1 MERAGPVKPAA
12 AVALV
17 LVSGVWIWWTLA
29 EGGYFPLVLLPSGV
43 VLCVGAALLARW
55 APWRLDLRRSPAAA
69 LALASLAALG
79 VWSLL
84 SATWS
89 PAPDVAIGDGQ
100 RILVYALAFG
110 LGLGLCNL
118 LTERM
123 HLALVPAVAAGG
135 VAAVITALK
144 LALGDVPVEL
154 LEVDGTLDYPIG
166 YRNAN
171 AAFFAIVLFPA
182 LGLAAEARLHPLARA
197 AALATATG
205 CVDLFLLSQSRA
217 SVPAIALA
225 LAVYLLCSPL
235 RLRALCWLALAVLP
249 ALGVVPA
256 ATELYGAVNDDGLGS
271 AVAELNYAGV
281 AVGLTML
288 VAAVVGALA
297 VGLGGRVPGL
307 GSAGARGNRAVGV
320 GLLGLAV
327 IAAVGFVV
335 AVGSPTAW
343 VDDRITEFR
352 ETGSPDLS
360 ERSNRFTINAGS
372 GRYDLWRVALDDL
385 AAEPLLGDG
394 GGGFQ
399 YSYLRQRETLQRDP
413 RDAHSVELE
422 VLSELGLP
430 GFGLL
435 AASLI
440 GAVVAI
446 RRSRRL
452 GPFAAN
458 LGAVALASGTYW
470 LLHSSLDWFW
480 AFPAVTAIA
489 MGLLG
494 AACAPAA
501 LGPRRPPRA
510 GSGVLAVAL
519 IVLAVSMVPPFL
531 SLRYVGQARE
541 IWRADRELAYAD
553 LERARDLNPFADWPY
568 LIEGEIAR
576 ESGDV
581 EHSVEA
587 FTAAIEERPE
597 EWAGHFRLA
606 QLQAESRPGVAREQI
621 LLALERNP
629 RGPEIRAFAER
640 LGIDVEAVAGP
651 AG

>member
-1 MERAGPVKPAA
+1 MKPAA
-12 AVALV
+12 AAALA
-17 LVSGVWIWWTLA
+17 LVSGVWIWWTL
-29 EGGYFPLVLLPSGV
+29 EDGGYFPLVLLPSGV
-43 VLCVGAALLARW
+43 VLCVGAALLSGM
-55 APWRLDLRRSPAAA
+55 APWRLDLRRSRGAA
-69 LALASLAALG
+69 LALAALAALG

-84 SATWS
+84 SAIWS
-89 PAPDVAIGDGQ
+89 PSPDVAIGDGQ

-118 LTERM
+118 LSERM

-135 VAAVITALK
+135 VAAVVTAVK
-144 LALGDVPVEL
+144 LGIGDVPVEL
-154 LEVDGTLDYPIG
+154 LELDGTLDYPTG

-182 LGLAAEARLHPLARA
+182 LALAAEARLHPLARV

-217 SVPAIALA
+217 SAPAIVIAV
-225 LAVYLLCSPL
+225 AVYLICSPL
-235 RLRALCWLALAVLP
+235 RLRSLCWLALAVLP

-256 ATELYGAVNDDGLGS
+256 ATELYGAVNDDGLDS
-271 AVAELNYAGV
+271 AVAELNAAGV

-288 VAAVVGALA
+288 VAAVAGALA
-297 VGLGGRVPGL
+297 VSLGGRLPGF
-307 GSAGARGNRAVGV
+307 GSANRRGNRAVGV
-320 GLLGLAV
+320 GLGALAV
-327 IAAVGFVV
+327 TAAVGFVV
-335 AVGSPTAW
+335 AVGNPAAW

-360 ERSNRFTINAGS
+360 ERANRFTINAGS
-372 GRYDLWRVALDDL
+372 GRYDLWRVALDDVT
-385 AAEPLLGDG
+385 AEPLLGDG

-399 YSYLRQRETLQRDP
+399 YSYLRQREILQRDP

-430 GFGLL
+430 GFALL
-435 AASLI
+435 TVSLV

-452 GPFAAN
+452 GPYAAN

-480 AFPAVTAIA
+480 AFPAVTAIT

-494 AACAPAA
+494 AASAPAA
-501 LGPRRPPRA
+501 LGPRRAPR
-510 GSGVLAVAL
+510 SGPGLLAVTL
-519 IVLAVSMVPPFL
+519 ILLAVTMVPPFL
-531 SLRYVGQARE
+531 AFGYVGQARE
-541 IWRADRELAYAD
+541 VWRADPELAYAD
-553 LERARDLNPFADWPY
+553 LGRARNLNPFTDWPY
-568 LIEGEIAR
+568 LVEGEIAR
-576 ESGDV
+576 KSGDL
-581 EHSVEA
+581 EHAIAA

-606 QLQAESRPGVAREQI
+606 QLQAESRPGVAREEI

-629 RGPEIRAFAER
+629 LGPEIRAVAER

-651 AG
+651 VD